1 MRTRKG
7 LAVVLLAGA
16 AMVLASPAEAG
27 GRFNI
32 RLFGSWVTSGGGSI
46 QDPPVFTGPDCLNEG
61 DCVQFK
67 AKDGSGGG
75 LSVEFRVTKH
85 RVGVELG
92 GLWSEMDLDLEFVQ
106 SFPGSDVAACGD
118 NFPFAYCFQSTI
130 VPLQTDLTPVFLG
143 VNYHVLKPESKVDFY
158 VGALYADVG
167 FGSSDVTIG
176 SRSFVFDFKDDS
188 GFGFNMAFDVYLS
201 TRWYVGGG
209 LRYIAV
215 SSDFSVIDTASET
228 AVFEGVLDFDP
239 YIFSFGGGVRF

>member
-16 AMVLASPAEAG
+16 AALASAPVEAG

-32 RLFGSWVTSGGGSI
+32 RVFGSWLTSGGKAI
-46 QDPPVFTGPDCLNEG
+46 QDPDPFTGSDCLTEG

-67 AKDGSGGG
+67 AKDGSGAG

-92 GLWSEMDLDLEFVQ
+92 ALWSEMDLDLEFVQ
-106 SFPGSDVAACGD
+106 SFPNATGPDCTMPSTL
-118 NFPFAYCFQSTI
+118 PFCFLSTN
-130 VPLQTDLTPVFLG
+130 VPMQTDFTPIFLG

-167 FGSSDVTIG
+167 FGSADITIG
-176 SRSFVFDFKDDS
+176 SRSFVFDFEDDS

-209 LRYIAV
+209 MRYIAT
-215 SSDFSVIDTASET
+215 SSNFSVIDTQADT
-228 AVFEGVLDFDP
+228 TVFRGTLDFDP
-239 YIFSFGGGVRF
+239 YVFSFGGGVRF